1 MKVSPRQA
9 AMELAGLS
17 DEGAGVIRQLAVQ
30 LEDATEEV
38 RATRALQKSIDLV
51 KSERMLEAET
61 AAADAL
67 AEHAAMEDQLALA
80 SSELARTA
88 AEETAHA
95 LATAE
100 LRRRE
105 LLLTSD
111 LGAARVSLNRAEAA
125 LADGLET
132 KYDLV
137 ACVCHHGKGM
147 DTGHYSAI
155 CANPRGDWL
164 RYNDGKVAVVPPEE
178 LEATHRAK
186 REAWEKRRLGN
197 AASADVAD
205 LEERIARRRLES
217 ESKMTAIAAERA
229 KRRALLTSEEAAW
242 ETQIDRS
249 ASMGRGGGSSRDA
262 TPSASVLREVSEAR
276 AAQLRQLDE
285 SEAQLTELERELQSR
300 ATRAAASTVRV
311 TSIMAER
318 DSDSA
323 LMRTL
328 LERREG
334 LAAAA
339 LFS

>member
-1 MKVSPRQA
+1 
-9 AMELAGLS
+9 MEAQ
-17 DEGAGVIRQLAVQ
+17 EQQLIAKWSG
-30 LEDATEEV
+30 ED
-38 RATRALQKSIDLV
+38 
-51 KSERMLEAET
+51 
-61 AAADAL
+61 
-67 AEHAAMEDQLALA
+67 
-80 SSELARTA
+80 
-88 AEETAHA
+88 
-95 LATAE
+95 
-100 LRRRE
+100 
-105 LLLTSD
+105 
-111 LGAARVSLNRAEAA
+111 
-125 LADGLET
+125 
-132 KYDLV
+132 
-137 ACVCHHGKGM
+137 
-147 DTGHYSAI
+147 
-155 CANPRGDWL
+155 
-164 RYNDGKVAVVPPEE
+164 EE